1 MEIKTTFDELIGR
14 LDIIKG
20 IISKLENIFIEKFKN
35 LKNWKNSKIE
45 RLKTIRKEYQSFMGN
60 LKQCNIKE
68 MEVQKD

>member
-35 LKNWKNSKIE
+35 LKKLKKFQNWKTENNKKGISKFYG
-45 RLKTIRKEYQSFMGN
+45 KSKAM
-60 LKQCNIKE
+60 
-68 MEVQKD
+68 